1 LTHWRNNNNKYTSQ
15 WNKFRKN
22 LILVNVIEERW
33 IDSADYSTTNTTRLL
48 TQRELSQAMI
58 PGTHLAKVE
67 VEKMVYDSKMAPH
80 LPTTTLKS

>member
-1 LTHWRNNNNKYTSQ
+1 MLTYWRDNNKHTSQ
-15 WNKFRKN
+15 WNIFRKN

-33 IDSADYSTTNTTRLL
+33 IDSADYSATNTTRLL

-67 VEKMVYDSKMAPH
+67 VEKMVYDAKMAPH
-80 LPTTTLKS
+80 LRTTTWNS